1 MITAYT
7 ETATIKFIISQKASH
22 WYCRFQLHCYSLG
35 KFYGVPYVL
44 IIDGYGFGN
53 YNTAMENRG
62 FIALISEK
70 AAEIIENQKPVGKEV
85 LARVKSSLA
94 AKGVTVEQSPDI
106 DKWLISKGAEAV
118 TFSDG
123 MILMHTKVSASG
135 FFEELIHYG
144 QIRNGRVIE
153 GDIENN
159 LALEIE
165 AKERLIKNR
174 KAYRI
179 TDYEV
184 GILTDILNEYR
195 IQLDTMREE
204 A

>member
-1 MITAYT
+1 M
-7 ETATIKFIISQKASH
+7 
-22 WYCRFQLHCYSLG
+22 
-35 KFYGVPYVL
+35 
-44 IIDGYGFGN
+44 D
-53 YNTAMENRG
+53 
-62 FIALISEK
+62 
-70 AAEIIENQKPVGKEV
+70 KEV
-85 LARVKSSLA
+85 LARVKRSLA
-94 AKGVTVEQSPDI
+94 TKGVIVEQSAEI

-118 TFSDG
+118 TFSGG

-135 FFEELIHYG
+135 LFEELIHYG

-179 TDYEV
+179 TDYEI
-184 GILTDILNEYR
+184 GILTDILNEYKM
-195 IQLDTMREE
+195 QSSAMREE
-204 A
+204 AQSHVSNDG